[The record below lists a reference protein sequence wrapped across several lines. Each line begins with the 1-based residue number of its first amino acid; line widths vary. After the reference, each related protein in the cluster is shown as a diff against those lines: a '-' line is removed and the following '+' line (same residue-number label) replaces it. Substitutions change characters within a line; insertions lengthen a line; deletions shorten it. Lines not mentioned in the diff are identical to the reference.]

1 MKVYSINEDGTPG
14 EILEVPDG
22 TSILPANQTWA
33 APPVPPEG
41 MVCLFDRR
49 ARQWL
54 IAVAGSA
61 LEEPAQDH
69 GTIITRAAFRSR
81 FTQSEKIAIELAG
94 LDDPSAT
101 MEARSQAAAIRTYQK
116 DVDAAEFID
125 LTDPATAGGVQ
136 ALEAA
141 GLLAAGRAAEILT
154 APVQWSELPSNL
166 QGAPA

>member
-1 MKVYSINEDGTPG
+1 MSGMNIIFESDTHRFETSGTLYEAP
-14 EILEVPDG
+14 EITD
-22 TSILPANQTWA
+22 
-33 APPVPPEG
+33 
-41 MVCLFDRR
+41 F
-49 ARQWL
+49 
-54 IAVAGSA
+54 
-61 LEEPAQDH
+61 

-81 FTQSEKIAIELAG
+81 FTQAEKVAIELAG

-141 GLLAAGRAAEILT
+141 GLLASGRAAEILT

-166 QGAPA
+166 QQNVNG

>member
-1 MKVYSINEDGTPG
+1 MSAQELNLIHGSVTHRIESAGVPYVAP
-14 EILEVPDG
+14 EITG
-22 TSILPANQTWA
+22 
-33 APPVPPEG
+33 
-41 MVCLFDRR
+41 F
-49 ARQWL
+49 
-54 IAVAGSA
+54 
-61 LEEPAQDH
+61 

-141 GLLAAGRAAEILT
+141 GLLAEGRSVEILT
-154 APVQWSELPSNL
+154 EPVQWAELPSNL